1 VLDHLIFQYAVG
13 LLYTLL
19 APSFPYPGRL
29 LEPTS
34 EVQEETHV
42 SRTTVGVK
50 LVLSET
56 SLEDKRATERPVD
69 SQVSLNDMPIKNG
82 VSSVVKGSGITAQ
95 LQDEADG
102 ARQAKFYGEHPQEK
116 GV

>member
-1 VLDHLIFQYAVG
+1 MLDHLVFQHAVG
-13 LLYTLL
+13 LLYILL
-19 APSFPYPGRL
+19 ALSFLYPEEP
-29 LEPTS
+29 LEPTG

-82 VSSVVKGSGITAQ
+82 VSRVVKGSGITAQ

-102 ARQAKFYGEHPQEK
+102 TR
-116 GV
+116 